1 MQLLADHG
9 VSPSRIRLEITERAM
24 LDNPPEAKRTL
35 QVLCN
40 AGIRISLDDFGTGY
54 SSLSYLHQYPVHA
67 LKIDQS
73 FIRGLSSHSE
83 GGSDAVIRS
92 ILAMA
97 KLLSMQVI
105 AEGVETTE
113 QRDLLLE
120 MGCRHAQG
128 FLYSPAQPF
137 ETWVT
142 HAVPDAS
149 A

>member
-1 MQLLADHG
+1 
-9 VSPSRIRLEITERAM
+9 
-24 LDNPPEAKRTL
+24 
-35 QVLCN
+35 
-40 AGIRISLDDFGTGY
+40 
-54 SSLSYLHQYPVHA
+54 
-67 LKIDQS
+67 
-73 FIRGLSSHSE
+73 
-83 GGSDAVIRS
+83 
-92 ILAMA
+92 MA

-137 ETWVT
+137 ETWAT

>member
-1 MQLLADHG
+1 
-9 VSPSRIRLEITERAM
+9 V
-24 LDNPPEAKRTL
+24 
-35 QVLCN
+35 
-40 AGIRISLDDFGTGY
+40 
-54 SSLSYLHQYPVHA
+54 
-67 LKIDQS
+67 
-73 FIRGLSSHSE
+73 RGLSSHSE

-113 QRDLLLE
+113 QRNLLLE

-128 FLYSPAQPF
+128 FLYSPALPF
-137 ETWVT
+137 ETWAG
-142 HAVPDAS
+142 HAVPDTS